1 METIKNKLIM
11 RHLLFITVSFL
22 LLSCIAGNAKTVN
35 DGNLDPAVDMLKEF
49 YAEYISLNLCD
60 EVDDASLLNLKEKY
74 LTPSLLMKLRSSVVD
89 FDPFVNAQDFS
100 QRWLTEIDI
109 AKIDSLDNLYT
120 VMLPDNKDCIIVKVI
135 CKEGG
140 KYLIDNISYNR
151 DNSLV
156 SCVQDSSIN
165 TYLGTWVISEE
176 QPFPYIA
183 IRKDSS
189 AYVVVE
195 SDQIMINAKLVPD
208 TSAPNN
214 SYQILLVA
222 PAEELGIG
230 GQRLDWSHLSTTHPV
245 GHIQFLS
252 NNTARYTWLG
262 FYNTITKQR
271 VWKDSQFTREM
282 GDKTINLIK
291 VP

>member
-11 RHLLFITVSFL
+11 RNLLFITVSFL

-89 FDPFVNAQDFS
+89 FDPFVDAQDFS
-100 QRWLTEIDI
+100 QRWLTEID
-109 AKIDSLDNLYT
+109 
-120 VMLPDNKDCIIVKVI
+120 
-135 CKEGG
+135 

-189 AYVVVE
+189 AYVVVK
-195 SDQIMINAKLVPD
+195 SDQIMINTKLVPD

-271 VWKDSQFTREM
+271 VWQDSQFTRET